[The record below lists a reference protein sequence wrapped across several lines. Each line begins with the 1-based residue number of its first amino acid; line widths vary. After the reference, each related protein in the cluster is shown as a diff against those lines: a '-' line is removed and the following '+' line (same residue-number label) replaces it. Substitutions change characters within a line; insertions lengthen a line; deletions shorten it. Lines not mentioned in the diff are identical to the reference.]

1 MKKHFHYLKRL
12 LKPPGMDPHHG
23 LKKTYKNLFFS
34 LGKVLQGEIRLD
46 YLYGKT
52 EYHPL
57 YPIEG
62 KIPTQFKHTFAIA
75 AIVKNEG
82 RYLQE
87 WIEFHRLVGCT
98 KFYIYDNS
106 STDNTRQ
113 ILNFYA
119 KKGVVDWVEWPHMNS
134 WLNTQ
139 QLAYCHAIYKS
150 RCQVQWLAL
159 IDADEFLFSPCPQD
173 FVAFLEEYTDL
184 PALIVYWD
192 MFGTSGHKYRPK
204 GLITENY
211 TKRLDVRHP
220 KNRYRPLSKSIVQ
233 PHEVTAVSNVHCFQ
247 TKVWPVLGYDEN
259 RTPITRVADI
269 HPQQRVRLHHYYTKS
284 HQDWDNRMKRTWAGS
299 GYQINA
305 ANSPKLQRYQTAFK
319 DIHRFE
325 IEDKSC
331 HFLLPDLKRQLKH
344 NLIPDEVDRD

>member
-1 MKKHFHYLKRL
+1 
-12 LKPPGMDPHHG
+12 MDPRHG
-23 LKKTYKNLFFS
+23 PKKTYKNIFYS
-34 LGKVLQGEIRLD
+34 IGQVLKGNLRLD

-57 YPIEG
+57 YPMEE
-62 KIPTQFKHTFAIA
+62 PAPNEFEHTFAIA
-75 AIVKNEG
+75 AIIKNEG

-87 WIEFHRLVGCT
+87 WIEFHRLIGCT

-113 ILNFYA
+113 ILDFYTE
-119 KKGVVDWVEWPHMNS
+119 KGVVDWVEWPHMNS

-139 QLAYCHAIYKS
+139 QLAYCHAIYKC
-150 RCQVQWLAL
+150 RRHVQWLAL
-159 IDADEFLFSPCPQD
+159 IDADEFLFSPYPQN
-173 FVAFLEEYTDL
+173 FISFLKEYTDL

-192 MFGTSGHKYRPK
+192 MFGTSGHKYSPK

-211 TKRLDVRHP
+211 TSRLDVLHP
-220 KNRYRPLSKSIVQ
+220 KNEYQPLAKSIVQ
-233 PHEVTAVSNVHCFQ
+233 PREVTAVSNVHCFQ

-284 HQDWDNRMKRTWAGS
+284 LQDWNDRMKRTWAGS

-331 HFLLPDLKRQLKH
+331 HFLLPDLKQRLKH
-344 NLIPDEVDRD
+344 NLIPDKDDRD

>member
-1 MKKHFHYLKRL
+1 
-12 LKPPGMDPHHG
+12 MDPHHG

-57 YPIEG
+57 YPVEG

-119 KKGVVDWVEWPHMNS
+119 EKGLVDWVEWPHMNS

-139 QLAYCHAIYKS
+139 QLAYCHALYKS
-150 RCQVQWLAL
+150 RGQVQWLAF
-159 IDADEFLFSPCPQD
+159 IDADEFVFSPSQMNL
-173 FVAFLEEYTDL
+173 ASFLENYTDL

-192 MFGTSGHKYRPK
+192 MFGTSGHTTRPD
-204 GLITENY
+204 GLVTENY
-211 TKRLDVRHP
+211 TRCLDILHP
-220 KNRYRPLSKSIVQ
+220 ENNYKPLAKSIVQ

-247 TKVWPVLGYDEN
+247 TKIWPLLGYDEN
-259 RTPITRVADI
+259 RNPITLVSDI
-269 HPQQRVRLHHYYTKS
+269 HPQTHIRLNHYFTRS
-284 HQDWDNRMKRTWAGS
+284 LQDWNDRMNRAWAGS
-299 GYQINA
+299 GHRIT
-305 ANSPKLQRYQTAFK
+305 SPDAFKLKRYRSVFK

-325 IEDKSC
+325 KENKSC
-331 HFLLPDLKRQLKH
+331 HFLLPELKEQMAETLVK
-344 NLIPDEVDRD
+344 